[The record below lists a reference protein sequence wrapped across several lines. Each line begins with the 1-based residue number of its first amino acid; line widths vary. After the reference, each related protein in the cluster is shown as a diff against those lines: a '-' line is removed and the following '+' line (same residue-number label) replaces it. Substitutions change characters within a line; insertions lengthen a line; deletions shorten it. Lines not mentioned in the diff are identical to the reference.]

1 MALVNVAEA
10 AELLRVS
17 TQTVKRRLKNE
28 SLNGE
33 RRATAQGYIW
43 LVDIPEDDS
52 GIPNEGVD
60 TTSDISNDVS
70 KEVAR
75 LEEIVGLL
83 EKELDQRDRQLEMKD
98 TQIEARG
105 REVQELHVLLQQAQ
119 AALPAPKENHRS
131 WWRSLLGSR

>member
-43 LVDIPEDDS
+43 LVDIPEDDF
-52 GIPNEGVD
+52 GITSEVGD
-60 TTSDISNDVS
+60 TTGDISGGVS

-75 LEEIVGLL
+75 LEEIVSLL
-83 EKELDQRDRQLEMKD
+83 GKELEQRDRQLEVKD
-98 TQIEARG
+98 NQIDARG
-105 REVQELHVLLQQAQ
+105 REVQELHVLLQQTQ
-119 AALPAPKENHRS
+119 AALPVPKENRRS
-131 WWRSLLGSR
+131 WWRLW